1 MKSIIASGLL
11 LGMAHGAAIA
21 GPYVNIENNA
31 GSTGVEFDKSVLE
44 THAGYEGYLGESSS
58 WYVQGGPALVMPNGE
73 ALSTELSGKVGVQTQ
88 VSEKL
93 SAYAELS
100 AMTSG
105 SIDLGEAV
113 STNVKTGVTYRF

>member
-1 MKSIIASGLL
+1 MKFLAILPA
-11 LGMAHGAAIA
+11 AAILAAPAVA

-44 THAGYEGYLGESSS
+44 THAGYEGYLGRNSS
-58 WYVQGGPALVMPNGE
+58 YYIQGGPALVMPNGE
-73 ALSTELSGKVGVQTQ
+73 ALSTELSGKVGVQTRLT
-88 VSEKL
+88 EKL
-93 SAYAELS
+93 SGYAEVS

-105 SIDLGEAV
+105 GIDLGDAV

>member
-1 MKSIIASGLL
+1 MKFFAILPA
-11 LGMAHGAAIA
+11 AAILAAPAVA

-31 GSTGVEFDKSVLE
+31 GSTGVKFDKSVIE
-44 THAGYEGYLGESSS
+44 THAGYEGSLGESSS

-105 SIDLGEAV
+105 GIDLGEAV

>member
-11 LGMAHGAAIA
+11 LSFSTTAAIA

-44 THAGYEGYLGESSS
+44 KHVGYEGALGESSS
-58 WYVQGGPALVMPNGE
+58 YYVQGGSAFVMPEGA
-73 ALSTELSGKVGVQTQ
+73 ALSTELSGKAGVKTNFT
-88 VSEKL
+88 ERL
-93 SAYAELS
+93 SGYAEVK

-105 SIDLGEAV
+105 GIDMGEPI
-113 STNVKTGVTYRF
+113 STNVKTGVKYTF

>member
-1 MKSIIASGLL
+1 MKSIIAAGILLASGS
-11 LGMAHGAAIA
+11 AAIA

-44 THAGYEGYLGESSS
+44 KHVGYEGSLGENSSF
-58 WYVQGGPALVMPNGE
+58 YVQGGPAFVLPNGE
-73 ALSTELSGKVGVQTQ
+73 ALTTELSGKVGVESQLT
-88 VSEKL
+88 EKV
-93 SAYAELS
+93 SAYAEVS

-105 SIDLGEAV
+105 GVDFNKAI